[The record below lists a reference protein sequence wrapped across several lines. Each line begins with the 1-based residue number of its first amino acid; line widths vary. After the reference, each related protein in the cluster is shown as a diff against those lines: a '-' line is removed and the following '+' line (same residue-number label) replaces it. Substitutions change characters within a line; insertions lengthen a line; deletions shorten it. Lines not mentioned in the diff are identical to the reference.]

1 MSDKKT
7 ILNWL
12 KDAFAMEKES
22 EEIMEHRLSDVE
34 DQPEIK
40 QKVEEHLEQTRSQ
53 AERIKDRIEAL
64 GGNVSEIK
72 AGMYNL
78 AGYMTARSTGIF
90 SDEVVKNGIADYT
103 QESMEAAS
111 YQALAAGAEA
121 VGDEETAELARQIM
135 REEMTM
141 AEWLKNRV
149 PMLVRSF
156 LAQQSQ
162 QA

>member
-1 MSDKKT
+1 MKEKKT

-34 DQPEIK
+34 DQPEIRK
-40 QKVEEHLEQTRSQ
+40 KVEEHLDETRSQ
-53 AERIKDRIEAL
+53 AERIKNRIEAL
-64 GGNVSEIK
+64 GGDVSDIK
-72 AGMYNL
+72 AGVYNL
-78 AGYMTARSTGIF
+78 AGFLSARSTGPF
-90 SDEVVKNGIADYT
+90 SDEAVKNGIADFT

-121 VGDEETAELARQIM
+121 VGDEETAELAREIM
-135 REEMTM
+135 REELGM

-156 LAQQSQ
+156 LAQQNQ
-162 QA
+162 EA